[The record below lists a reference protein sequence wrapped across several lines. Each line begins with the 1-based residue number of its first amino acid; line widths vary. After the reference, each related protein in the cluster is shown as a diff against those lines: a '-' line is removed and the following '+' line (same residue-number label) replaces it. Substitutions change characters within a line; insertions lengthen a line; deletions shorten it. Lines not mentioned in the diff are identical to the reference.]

1 MKARMRGEAGRQWWS
16 GMASWYMALAFV
28 AAMPYFL
35 VLVDYPGATTAAE
48 KVALIVANYAS
59 MYAMYVATYMV
70 FGIALAVVAFALH
83 DRSKAGAPLL
93 ARTAAAVGLF
103 WALALVGCGMVF
115 TYGMTTVVGLARTDL
130 AQATLVWQTLE
141 PVALGLGG
149 AGGEF
154 LGGLWVLLA
163 SWAAVRSGALP
174 RALAWLGVVVGAV
187 GLASVVPALHDGAYA
202 FGLLLIVWFA
212 WLGGVLFASRA
223 TTVASRTTPV
233 TPRAAPVAP

>member
-1 MKARMRGEAGRQWWS
+1 MGGVAA
-16 GMASWYMALAFV
+16 WYLALAFV

-35 VLVDYPGATTAAE
+35 LVVDYQGATTAAA
-48 KVALIVANYAS
+48 KVALVVANYSS

-70 FGIALAVVAFALH
+70 FGIALAVVTFALF
-83 DRSKAGAPLL
+83 DRSNAGAPVL
-93 ARTAAAVGLF
+93 ARTATAVGLF

-174 RALAWLGVVVGAV
+174 RALAWLGVVVGAI
-187 GLASVVPALHDGAYA
+187 GLASVVPALHDVAYA

-212 WLGGVLFASRA
+212 WLGVALFAARGA
-223 TTVASRTTPV
+223 TVASRTTAV
-233 TPRAAPVAP
+233 APRATTVSP

>member
-1 MKARMRGEAGRQWWS
+1 LAGV
-16 GMASWYMALAFV
+16 AAWYLAAAFL

-35 VLVDYPGATTAAE
+35 LVVDYPGATTAAQ
-48 KVALIVANYAS
+48 KVALVVGNYAS

-70 FGIALAVVAFALH
+70 FGIALAVVVFALH
-83 DRSKAGAPLL
+83 DRSEAGAPVL
-93 ARTAAAVGLF
+93 ARTATAVGLF
-103 WALALVGCGMVF
+103 WALVLVGCGMVF

-154 LGGLWVLLA
+154 LGGLWVLLVGW
-163 SWAAVRSGALP
+163 SAVRSGALP
-174 RALAWLGVVVGAV
+174 RALAWLGVFVGAI

-212 WLGGVLFASRA
+212 WLGVVLVAA
-223 TTVASRTTPV
+223 HEPTVAPRTTAGAK
-233 TPRAAPVAP
+233 RASTVAP